1 MRKLKRRKRQRT
13 QITFPDLPIGAEVR
27 IAMAEYKA
35 RKDAREQLARNEECI
50 KVIDRAD
57 DHREMWMFGI
67 FALALHRR
75 YRYTSKTIE
84 AIFSQVQELHNELYD
99 MGLTDPEL
107 EKKVCEMVADE
118 IGLQLVDDDNEEVE
132 Q

>member
-13 QITFPDLPIGAEVR
+13 QITFPALPIGAEVR

-67 FALALHRR
+67 FALVLHRR

-84 AIFSQVQELHNELYD
+84 AIFSEVQELHNELYD

-107 EKKVCEMVADE
+107 EQKVCEMVADE